1 MRDWI
6 ASLATAGFCMM
17 PCLSARAECPNPT
30 VEELRIKMGLSSAE
44 IPGRLEKPR
53 SRPSIGCD
61 RPFLFRGEVYAVDA
75 PQAQDASNLRLY
87 VREVPEADSILAEYQ
102 NRRDRSRLSAYTG
115 TLGLILYLVANS
127 LSKGAATPES
137 QSLWSTFKYTGLALT
152 AGGFI
157 YSYSLLSS
165 NERLIPQSVDAYNRA
180 KPKEPIELK
189 FETGWSF

>member
-1 MRDWI
+1 
-6 ASLATAGFCMM
+6 
-17 PCLSARAECPNPT
+17 
-30 VEELRIKMGLSSAE
+30 
-44 IPGRLEKPR
+44 
-53 SRPSIGCD
+53 
-61 RPFLFRGEVYAVDA
+61 
-75 PQAQDASNLRLY
+75 
-87 VREVPEADSILAEYQ
+87 
-102 NRRDRSRLSAYTG
+102 
-115 TLGLILYLVANS
+115 VANS

-180 KPKEPIELK
+180 KPKDPIELK